1 MSTHRCE
8 LSEGFYIFNEYYSTT
23 MPFHITILDI
33 IDIVLVATVLFQ
45 LYRLI
50 RGTAAL
56 SIFLGIFFIY
66 MFWLVVKALN
76 MELISAL
83 LGQVIG
89 VGAIALIIVFQQE
102 VRRFLLVIG
111 NKYITRSRF
120 SFSRLFSLVTN
131 EPGSPREAEEIV
143 KACERLASKKTG
155 ALIVIGR
162 KSSLDLFSEGGEM
175 LKAQISAELLETIFF
190 KNTPL
195 HDGAILIE
203 GGLILA
209 ARCSLPTTDQVI
221 LPPRYGMRHRA
232 ALGMSEH
239 SDALIVVISEES
251 GFISVVDTGKIRENI
266 TPNDLRNILLM
277 EKVW

>member
-1 MSTHRCE
+1 
-8 LSEGFYIFNEYYSTT
+8 

-33 IDIVLVATVLFQ
+33 IDIILVAIVLFQ

-50 RGTAAL
+50 RGTAAI

-66 MFWLVVKALN
+66 LFWLVVKALN

-120 SFSRLFSLVTN
+120 PISRLFSIVNN
-131 EPGSPREAEEIV
+131 EPSSPREAEEIA
-143 KACERLASKKTG
+143 KACERLADKKTG

-162 KSSLDLFSEGGEM
+162 KSSLDIFAEGGEI
-175 LKAQISAELLETIFF
+175 LKARISAELLETIFF

-195 HDGAILIE
+195 HDGAVLIE
-203 GGLILA
+203 AGLILA
-209 ARCSLPTTDQVI
+209 ARCPLPTTDQVT
-221 LPPRYGMRHRA
+221 LPPRFGMRHRA
-232 ALGMSEH
+232 AIGMSEH
-239 SDALIVVISEES
+239 SDALIIVLSEES
-251 GFISVVDTGKIRENI
+251 GFISVVDTGEIRENI
-266 TPNDLRNILLM
+266 SPNDLRNILLM